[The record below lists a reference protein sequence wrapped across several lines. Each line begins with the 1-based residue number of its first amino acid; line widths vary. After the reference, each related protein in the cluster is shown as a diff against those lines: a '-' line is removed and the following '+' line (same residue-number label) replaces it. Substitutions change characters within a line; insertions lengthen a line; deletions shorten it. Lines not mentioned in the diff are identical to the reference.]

1 MAQINGIEVKNF
13 NPNAKTYIEC
23 IKNTQAIQK
32 EIDKR
37 SYNSHLKL
45 ADSGAADENKN
56 YKLAKQLE
64 EIGLKEQR
72 RVNALTKERKIW
84 EKKAAQTPE
93 GQKKEQKKFANE
105 QKLADQEK
113 TKNRIRKKIK
123 AAFFPPICPK
133 R

>member
-13 NPNAKTYIEC
+13 NPNAKTY
-23 IKNTQAIQK
+23 N
-32 EIDKR
+32 
-37 SYNSHLKL
+37 LKL

-105 QKLADQEK
+105 QKLAGQEK